1 MKMDD
6 LIELVEA
13 NYADISIGDETLPDF
28 IVQGTEKA
36 AELLIKHAEKYR
48 AAAKNLRAMSKRHSA
63 SEAASNAKTI
73 NRIAWLL
80 KNGRIKDAWDTA
92 TELDRETRHDLPSN
106 AWRFMKRWGS

>member
-1 MKMDD
+1 MMMSD

-36 AELLIKHAEKYR
+36 AVLLLKQAEVYRTAAKSLR
-48 AAAKNLRAMSKRHSA
+48 AAGKRHSA
-63 SEAASNAKTI
+63 SEAAYNAKTI

-80 KNGRIKDAWDTA
+80 RNGRIKNAWDTV
-92 TELDRETRHDLPSN
+92 TELDRGTRRELPSK
-106 AWRFMKRWGS
+106 AWEFMKRWGS